1 MSSESSISVAV
12 GRTRSLPPSSL
23 SCTDSSIAQRSLQ
36 VRVRPFSTKERLQLA
51 SNEPVAPVIFSSDP
65 SPSTSTHT
73 THSTPQPT
81 RLQTG
86 PGGMRKVVKVL
97 DERILVFDPPDPTSA
112 AAVAAARWA
121 GQMPQMG
128 KKSKDIRFCFDRV
141 FDEGCC
147 QEDVYEGSAKELV
160 GHVMNGFNS
169 TVFAYGATGCG
180 KTHTISGTADQPGVV
195 FLIMKDLFGR
205 MQARADDT
213 DFALKVSYL
222 EIYNETIRD
231 LLQPELGTLQLRESG
246 GMANVARLSSKEP
259 SCAAD
264 VVGWITEGNMNRT
277 VNATEANATSSRS
290 HAVLQVTVTQKP
302 KAEGLTD
309 SQSSA
314 ILSII
319 DLAGSERASVTKN
332 KGERLIEGANINR
345 SLLALGNCIN
355 ALCDPRSRGHVPYR
369 DSKLTRLLKPSLGTH
384 NTLQYA
390 NRAKDIKTKAI
401 RNFISVDRHVASYC
415 KQIAEQAER
424 IKALEAAFEAE
435 KNRTSAA
442 NVDDDVREVAAILRP
457 LSATWE
463 TFRARRADAAQAASQ
478 RLIVD
483 SMLNVLQSWR
493 VTAFGQYDTA
503 PSPSG
508 SSTLAAASV
517 VTVVRNNC
525 DGLIGTLSS
534 QSAMLRERA
543 SRASDPNEMFPP
555 MLARVTS
562 SLRSKRPSAVPLF
575 ELEARMLDQRLATSL
590 AEASEQGQIEGSK
603 LQVRVMHAMCEAR
616 AKIGSA
622 AETAREDGAESVR
635 ALLRLADG
643 IDNANRDAF
652 LSLSMGSSLS
662 AGAGTKRD
670 AGSRSPLQ
678 MDDMWSAKSP
688 RSALSGLGSTSAG
701 IFGSLS
707 PAKGGSSNYRR
718 TSPKKPV
725 AFPLRAGRASAS
737 PKKQR
742 KEVQWRDETGDG
754 DLASFKDRSPST
766 MDEDSMSDIPSLR
779 FTAWAS
785 SSSVDDSGASNEAE
799 MMAQKARS
807 STGPSR
813 KGASGARLIPLPRA
827 SNVDSNFF
835 LREEDSL
842 DAISMPPP
850 SSTSY
855 LSSSSASIPRN
866 PFSDLGNTSMASTTS
881 GLAAPIVP
889 IKSAMSKVSPS
900 LTMTPDDSPAGR
912 AARRASSVGPQRSAK
927 ASRRTSAI
935 GLPVPPPLP
944 STSASSAA
952 SSSVPG
958 APFSFATSTRRAA
971 RVSSVP
977 LVPMSAR
984 RSPRKMLS
992 MGGSSAV
999 NRRLS
1004 HVPSAPPLLGSSA
1017 PSFTFGAKSQ
1027 ARIAARRE
1035 SSMATM
1041 GGTMTTSS
1049 SKSGGSPSPP
1059 NALIPGGRKGS
1070 PPGSAPKST
1079 TVSTTQ
1085 WR

>member
-1 MSSESSISVAV
+1 MSSESSISVAPCS
-12 GRTRSLPPSSL
+12 TF
-23 SCTDSSIAQRSLQ
+23 Q
-36 VRVRPFSTKERLQLA
+36 VRVRPFSAKERLLIA

-65 SPSTSTHT
+65 STSTSTIHT
-73 THSTPQPT
+73 TPQPS

-86 PGGMRKVVKVL
+86 SGGMRKIVKVL
-97 DERILVFDPPDPTSA
+97 DERILVFDPPDATSA
-112 AAVAAARWA
+112 ATVAAARLA

-180 KTHTISGTADQPGVV
+180 KTHTISGSADQPGVV

-231 LLQPELGTLQLRESG
+231 LLQPDLGTLQLRESG
-246 GMANVARLSSKEP
+246 GMANVASLSSKEP

-355 ALCDPRSRGHVPYR
+355 ALCDPRRHGHVPYR
-369 DSKLTRLLKPSLGTH
+369 DSKLTRLLKPSLGGNCKTVMIVCVSPASVHYDETH

-415 KQIAEQAER
+415 KQIAEQTER
-424 IKALEAAFEAE
+424 IKTLEAAFEAE

-442 NVDDDVREVAAILRP
+442 NVDDDVREVATILRP
-457 LSATWE
+457 LSAAWE
-463 TFRARRADAAQAASQ
+463 TFRSRRADAAQAASQ
-478 RLIVD
+478 RIVVD

-493 VTAFGQYDTA
+493 ATAFGQYDTA

-508 SSTLAAASV
+508 SSTIAAASV

-543 SRASDPNEMFPP
+543 SRGSDPNEMFPP

-575 ELEARMLDQRLATSL
+575 ELETRMLDQRLATSL
-590 AEASEQGQIEGSK
+590 AEASEQGHIEGAK

-622 AETAREDGAESVR
+622 AESAREDGAESVR
-635 ALLRLADG
+635 ALLRLASG

-652 LSLSMGSSLS
+652 LSLSMGSL
-662 AGAGTKRD
+662 AGTKRD

-678 MDDMWSAKSP
+678 MDDMWSAKGP
-688 RSALSGLGSTSAG
+688 RSALSGLGSTSVG
-701 IFGSLS
+701 IFGALS
-707 PAKGGSSNYRR
+707 PARSTLSNYRR

-725 AFPLRAGRASAS
+725 AFPLHAGRASAS

-742 KEVQWRDETGDG
+742 KEVQWRDETGEG

-766 MDEDSMSDIPSLR
+766 MDEDSINQIPSLK
-779 FTAWAS
+779 FTTWAS
-785 SSSVDDSGASNEAE
+785 SSSMEDSGASNEAE
-799 MMAQKARS
+799 MMAQKARL

-813 KGASGARLIPLPRA
+813 KGAPGTRLMPLPRA

-835 LREEDSL
+835 LREENSL

-850 SSTSY
+850 SSMSVST
-855 LSSSSASIPRN
+855 SASIPRN
-866 PFSDLGNTSMASTTS
+866 PFADIGNTSLASTTS
-881 GLAAPIVP
+881 GLAAPIVS
-889 IKSAMSKVSPS
+889 IRSTLAKVSPS

-927 ASRRTSAI
+927 SSRRTSAI

-944 STSASSAA
+944 PVPSSTV
-952 SSSVPG
+952 SSSIGG
-958 APFSFATSTRRAA
+958 APFSFATTTRRAA

-999 NRRLS
+999 HRRLS
-1004 HVPSAPPLLGSSA
+1004 HAPTAPPLLGSSA

-1035 SSMATM
+1035 SSM
-1041 GGTMTTSS
+1041 GI
-1049 SKSGGSPSPP
+1049 SKSGGSLSPP
-1059 NALIPGGRKGS
+1059 NVMIPGVRKGS
-1070 PPGSAPKST
+1070 PPGSGPSKAAA
-1079 TVSTTQ
+1079 VSTTQ